1 MQDLLVRQAASE
13 DVAQLASMCHMLW
26 PDVGVE
32 EHARELLRAFTD
44 TAPGNLPT
52 VFLVAHQQ
60 QPEEPHCLISF

>member
-1 MQDLLVRQAASE
+1 
-13 DVAQLASMCHMLW
+13 MCHMLW

-32 EHARELLRAFTD
+32 EHARELLRVFTD